1 MSFLWIK
8 QNLKL
13 HCSLSFFL
21 QVFGFLNLILW
32 TGNLWFVFKETGI
45 IAPFMRQQPAQE
57 KQPAPDSYGQGG
69 YGQPDPYAASQGGYQ
84 PDYSQQG
91 YNQGG
96 DYGQGG
102 YEQQGAPTSFSN
114 QMWSKKYL
122 RKREMAGEW
131 KVRFFGDL
139 FNRKTNMTFFIL
151 YFILLWCLNSPVAS
165 AWSM

>member
-1 MSFLWIK
+1 MSFKLFNWIV
-8 QNLKL
+8 
-13 HCSLSFFL
+13 SLIFIYFSL

-69 YGQPDPYAASQGGYQ
+69 YGQPDPYAAPQGGYQ
-84 PDYSQQG
+84 PDYNQQG

-96 DYGQGG
+96 DYVQGG

-114 QMWSKKYL
+114 QMWAKKYQ
-122 RKREMAGEW
+122 RKQEMAGEW
-131 KVRFFGDL
+131 RCHALISMVYYWL
-139 FNRKTNMTFFIL
+139 MFNHTWPPF
-151 YFILLWCLNSPVAS
+151 LLLDCFWHPF
-165 AWSM
+165 